1 MLNMY
6 NPETDQEAQLRKIL
20 ESAQMVN
27 PADIAGMQVSPGGI
41 DNVGSAIS
49 GIANGPIAP
58 EILQAT
64 EAAGNPSMASK
75 IIDGLAN
82 YQVAPINAPPM
93 GQLQRGGGLMPLNAP
108 PMGPYGSSASGL
120 LNSIGQSSKSKK
132 DKEKDDEDGGNID
145 KFASLKAFLGG

>member
-1 MLNMY
+1 MNYNTSLY
-6 NPETDQEAQLRKIL
+6 NPENDQEAQLRKIL

-27 PADIAGMQVSPGGI
+27 PGDIAGMQVSPGGI

-64 EAAGNPSMASK
+64 EAAGNPSTASK

-82 YQVAPINAPPM
+82 YQAAPINAPPM

-108 PMGPYGSSASGL
+108 PMGSYGSSASGI
-120 LNSIGQSSKSKK
+120 LNSIGQQP
-132 DKEKDDEDGGNID
+132 DKDDDDEKTSKMAKLLKMFGG
-145 KFASLKAFLGG
+145 